1 MIKAGKYIDHINR
14 CPSSTEQCKHPA
26 LTKGGKQNDSTRTKI
41 EKKNISKCD
50 RKCLLQYNDPHILT
64 VRYEGPF
71 ITGRRRGSYFPEGS
85 TQYIWIKKK

>member
-1 MIKAGKYIDHINR
+1 MTKEGKYVDHINR

-26 LTKGGKQNDSTRTKI
+26 LTKGGKQNDSTWTKI
-41 EKKNISKCD
+41 EKIISRCD
-50 RKCLLQYNDPHILT
+50 RKCLLQHNDPYILT
-64 VRYEGPF
+64 VKYEGPL